1 MHIARD
7 CLANRQRR
15 IDYDLVQDAAE
26 KELLKEIELIS
37 QVQVLSFIV
46 CSIYDWEIQQG
57 HLEPYP
63 AADQGPAGGM

>member
-37 QVQVLSFIV
+37 QVQVDSFNV
-46 CSIYDWEIQQG
+46 SF
-57 HLEPYP
+57 HLRVKNVTRTP
-63 AADQGPAGGM
+63 